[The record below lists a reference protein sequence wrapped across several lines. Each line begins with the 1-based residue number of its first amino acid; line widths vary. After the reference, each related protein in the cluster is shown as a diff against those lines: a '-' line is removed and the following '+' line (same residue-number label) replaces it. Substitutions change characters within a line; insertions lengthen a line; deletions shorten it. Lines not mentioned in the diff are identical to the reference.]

1 SVHELGRNCGFTHK
15 LWSRPLPLPAA
26 LVIIFDEVSEA
37 FLAADCYQ
45 DFRLAP
51 LLVGVCLVAWR
62 SCSLLLHWLRSLLIF
77 LIPLLLLC
85 FQFATVLVIVCSC
98 CYVAASVV
106 YVVEATELLAEVL
119 RLIMLRLLN
128 C

>member
-51 LLVGVCLVAWR
+51 LLVE
-62 SCSLLLHWLRSLLIF
+62 
-77 LIPLLLLC
+77 
-85 FQFATVLVIVCSC
+85 FATVLVIVCSC